1 MYTVVSIIRHMF
13 VFVCV
18 CMKLINKYRVLVGL
32 NDTVTI
38 LTVPLLLL
46 LLCACMIICQMDI
59 TFVMN
64 RTLEGW
70 RTWFTEPQPN
80 IGTKGSSVVVYHDA
94 IVLSV
99 TYLMLLYYTIYYC
112 TTVIGIMLCRGNAKT
127 VRMFDIAWK
136 DYKVSSIG
144 ST

>member
-1 MYTVVSIIRHMF
+1 MFSIIRHMF